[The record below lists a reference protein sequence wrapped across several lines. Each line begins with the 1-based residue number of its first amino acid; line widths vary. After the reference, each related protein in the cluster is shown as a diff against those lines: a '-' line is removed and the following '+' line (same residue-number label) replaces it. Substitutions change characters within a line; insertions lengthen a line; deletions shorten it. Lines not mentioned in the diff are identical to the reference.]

1 MKNFLFIVLIFNTLC
16 LNSQINL
23 EDSTVQAITY
33 WEIGEV
39 KNYSLI
45 TEKKSITDTDTTV
58 KERTEFNINVKVLD
72 SSDTSYT
79 IEWNY
84 TNSNSNSSN
93 KFENNIL
100 NCTNGLKVVYL
111 TTEMGEFIEVLNW
124 KEVRNYIQKS
134 TSEFKELYKNDA
146 ELLKVI
152 VQVENTFSSKE
163 AIEQLALKD
172 IQLFHSFYGAQ
183 YKLNEKLSGSI
194 QVPNY
199 LGGSPFDAELSV
211 ALKKIDEIKLEYDLE
226 LSQKVNVDQVID
238 AMFSYF
244 TNIAKTKNIDP
255 PKREDFKNMKN
266 EMILIS
272 RFNDFGW
279 VIECENISIVNSENM
294 LVQVNKQI
302 RLK

>member
-1 MKNFLFIVLIFNTLC
+1 MKNFLFIVLIFNALC
-16 LNSQINL
+16 FNSQINL

-33 WEIGEV
+33 WEKGEA
-39 KNYSLI
+39 KKYSFKS
-45 TEKKSITDTDTTV
+45 EKRKINENDTIIE
-58 KERTEFNINVKVLD
+58 ERTDFDVEIKVID

-84 TNSNSNSSN
+84 TNSNSNGSN
-93 KFENNIL
+93 NFENNVL

-134 TSEFKELYKNDA
+134 TNEFKELYKNDA
-146 ELLKVI
+146 ELLKAI

-163 AIEQLALKD
+163 VIEQIALKD

-183 YKLNEKLSGSI
+183 YKLNEKLTASTE
-194 QVPNY
+194 VPNY

-211 ALKKIDEIKLEYDLE
+211 VLKKIDEVKLEYDLE

-238 AMFSYF
+238 AMFGYF
-244 TNIAKTKNIDP
+244 MNIAKTKNIDP

-294 LVQVNKQI
+294 LVQVHKQI